1 MDSYV
6 SWLEAEWVHLPPLTL
21 DAHGQPDYGALLRY
35 VRKQIKGW
43 SADYLAEQYSTALW
57 LLFGSKDAV
66 ITARWIQKM
75 EHDNALPQDPVRRA
89 TLAAILGIPPA
100 ALGLRDVFKQNLRAV
115 MIPRKQRIDPEEYR
129 AALDAYWRA
138 YYTGTVL
145 LCAEQIMERLYDL
158 HNSVLYVKE
167 PNVFMDLLCRYQ
179 ILIALIACDQQDSE
193 TTLEYLRD
201 ALILAK
207 RLKNEELRAFVLY
220 YRAGV
225 YFDQGHITKAIANS
239 EAARAIE
246 GEINLNLRAA
256 ISLSGGF
263 HVASNAQSKEE
274 VSAAINQI
282 DRGEYLLE
290 HSTSEPDEY
299 FVKPSP
305 ERIHLNRALAYL
317 GSPLRVLRSP
327 ERALIEI
334 DYTKNLIDSTSRRRL
349 MYTNF
354 LEAKAYVDRGQPEQ
368 ALKLA
373 EAMLETVEE
382 MKSVINLDRLGQV
395 YKLLREY
402 PKYGRQA
409 EVVQLGLRLKVAR
422 IKLQM
427 LH

>member
-1 MDSYV
+1 MESYV
-6 SWLEAEWVHLPPLTL
+6 SWLEAEWVPLPALTR
-21 DAHGQPDYGALLRY
+21 DTHGQPDYGTLVRY
-35 VRKQIKGW
+35 VRKEIKGW

-57 LLFGSKDAV
+57 LLFGSKDVV

-75 EHDNALPQDPVRRA
+75 EHNNLVPEDPLRRA
-89 TLAAILGIPPA
+89 ALAAILGIPPA
-100 ALGLRDVFKQNLRAV
+100 ALGLQAVFKQNLRALT
-115 MIPRKQRIDPEEYR
+115 IPRKQRIDPEEYR
-129 AALDAYWRA
+129 AALDFYWQA

-145 LCAEQIMERLYDL
+145 LYAEHIMQRLYDL
-158 HNSVLYVKE
+158 HNNVLYVKK

-193 TTLEYLRD
+193 TALEYLRD

-225 YFDQGHITKAIANS
+225 YFDQGYMTKAIATS

-246 GEINLNLRAA
+246 SEINLNLRAA
-256 ISLSGGF
+256 ISLSSGF

-282 DRGEYLLE
+282 DRGEYLLDQ
-290 HSTSEPDEY
+290 STSEPDEY

-317 GSPLRVLRSP
+317 GSPLRVLCSP

-334 DYTKNLIDSTSRRRL
+334 DYTKNLIDPTSRRRL

-368 ALKLA
+368 ALRLA
-373 EAMLETVEE
+373 EDMLETVEE

-402 PKYGRQA
+402 PTYGGKT
-409 EVVQLGLRLKVAR
+409 EVSQFGLRLKVAR

-427 LH
+427 VH